1 GLDIASDNEDLNFS
15 DQTAETEFDAK
26 EAFERAIADDLEF
39 DGEFA
44 HSVTHQ
50 DAPNPGLKLEGPG
63 PIGLPVN
70 AVQVEM
76 IMKDTNTVHNA
87 EQNCWRFPGA
97 RIQCSN
103 LLWHAW
109 LKENVI
115 EGLHSKLDASIRRN
129 ASHERLKYLS
139 IFAPHS
145 ESRVLSTRPHEGS
158 RQYAELL
165 IILPSQ
171 FMGGRIRCTYNGESK
186 SFSTV
191 RPNEVSTI
199 VVGAYSNVTQNLG
212 PIESGYLVCL
222 HFELTCHK
230 GFQIPRLPRLDE
242 ASKRLRLAFHSWRE
256 GLFEDYGYDLEDW
269 DGEERDTH
277 KFLLLLLKYEY
288 SSSPV
293 PFTAGSLQRCDRLL
307 LSQVA
312 PLAKAYDFDLHLGEL
327 AYTIDGTTT
336 LKKRREKQH
345 DCDCDSFSEDS
356 DDEID
361 PEVLEM
367 DEDNRNGGIYI
378 SEVFALNGM
387 PMKACG
393 IEILEDS
400 DRERYCVNGDILDRE
415 RTIKFEKE
423 DRSTGYLTWEWKRK
437 VIIVSPSQIDL
448 GFEPAD
454 IREYGCQVLSVSTS
468 NHPVKEGWLANRLV
482 DWV

>member
-1 GLDIASDNEDLNFS
+1 
-15 DQTAETEFDAK
+15 
-26 EAFERAIADDLEF
+26 
-39 DGEFA
+39 
-44 HSVTHQ
+44 
-50 DAPNPGLKLEGPG
+50 
-63 PIGLPVN
+63 
-70 AVQVEM
+70 
-76 IMKDTNTVHNA
+76 
-87 EQNCWRFPGA
+87 
-97 RIQCSN
+97 
-103 LLWHAW
+103 
-109 LKENVI
+109 
-115 EGLHSKLDASIRRN
+115 
-129 ASHERLKYLS
+129 
-139 IFAPHS
+139 
-145 ESRVLSTRPHEGS
+145 
-158 RQYAELL
+158 
-165 IILPSQ
+165 
-171 FMGGRIRCTYNGESK
+171 MGGRIQCTYNGESK

-212 PIESGYLVCL
+212 PIESGYLACL

-256 GLFEDYGYDLEDW
+256 ALFEDYGYDLEDW

-277 KFLLLLLKYEY
+277 KFLLLMLKYEY

-307 LSQVA
+307 LSQVCS

-356 DDEID
+356 DDEIG

-378 SEVFALNGM
+378 SEVFELNGM

-393 IEILEDS
+393 IEIS
-400 DRERYCVNGDILDRE
+400 KTVTVNG
-415 RTIKFEKE
+415 T
-423 DRSTGYLTWEWKRK
+423 
-437 VIIVSPSQIDL
+437 
-448 GFEPAD
+448 
-454 IREYGCQVLSVSTS
+454 VST
-468 NHPVKEGWLANRLV
+468 VIFLTARGR
-482 DWV
+482 